1 MAKKSAAKKS
11 AGKKPGKVVENTEK
25 TETSVETTEVKPPK
39 KPRASRS
46 AKENISAFDKP
57 EKERTLAEQML
68 VDQYNSRLEF
78 HDKLH

>member
-11 AGKKPGKVVENTEK
+11 AKSAEANDTID
-25 TETSVETTEVKPPK
+25 TSVETTAK
-39 KPRASRS
+39 KPRAKKS
-46 AKENISAFDKP
+46 ASANISAFDKP
-57 EKERTLAEQML
+57 EKERTIAEQML